1 MQQVEVPK
9 EKEHPFHEI
18 LISLDLGKKQ
28 DPTTYTVSEHRPT
41 EELMAS
47 GKRLE
52 VSYLSVDDIQPIP
65 LRTDSTTLPEIIR
78 HVFFDQR
85 NWLVDPTSGKKI
97 APTLLVDEGG
107 VGAPMT
113 DTIVKSIGVS
123 VVRYSLT
130 AGTSRIHCV
139 SRKRRVY
146 TVPRTHLFNTL
157 KTAVEFGRVS
167 VDPRLRHAKTLVDE
181 MKKLEFK
188 ESEETGVIRVVH
200 RSGEHDDK
208 SICTASSYWWASFLW
223 RRPRRGLRVLSETET
238 MRMMG
243 YRPEF
248 IQENRRLQL
257 QRQAKRAGTSVG
269 GPGLA
274 SNQGDDFTAAANPRV
289 GKRL

>member
-1 MQQVEVPK
+1 
-9 EKEHPFHEI
+9 
-18 LISLDLGKKQ
+18 
-28 DPTTYTVSEHRPT
+28 
-41 EELMAS
+41 
-47 GKRLE
+47 
-52 VSYLSVDDIQPIP
+52 
-65 LRTDSTTLPEIIR
+65 
-78 HVFFDQR
+78 
-85 NWLVDPTSGKKI
+85 
-97 APTLLVDEGG
+97 
-107 VGAPMT
+107 
-113 DTIVKSIGVS
+113 
-123 VVRYSLT
+123 
-130 AGTSRIHCV
+130 
-139 SRKRRVY
+139 
-146 TVPRTHLFNTL
+146 
-157 KTAVEFGRVS
+157 
-167 VDPRLRHAKTLVDE
+167 